1 MAVGIWKWQIQSFSI
16 TSTYLGAVVDKNW
29 KKIEFWG
36 QFSNSSSPFCSDVRG
51 WKSVNLWLSNANGH
65 ITLNTPVLV
74 RSLKLS
80 NVESSQY
87 LDGWPPGNTG
97 CCWLLTFYSFLANF
111 SVKESLSKFLEPL
124 VILLVSCNL
133 LPKRILKTKKI
144 GLPDHFENSRK
155 FLWGEKSRFLSQ
167 FFCAQKTWFFAS

>member
-1 MAVGIWKWQIQSFSI
+1 MIGRELVYSTWYGRWHLKVTNPESLNHFS
-16 TSTYLGAVVDKNW
+16 LGAVVDRNW

-97 CCWLLTFYSFLANF
+97 CCWLLSFFSSFGQFFYPQSKWKWKIGFL
-111 SVKESLSKFLEPL
+111 K
-124 VILLVSCNL
+124 LLVYLLNKILILSTTNL
-133 LPKRILKTKKI
+133 
-144 GLPDHFENSRK
+144 
-155 FLWGEKSRFLSQ
+155 
-167 FFCAQKTWFFAS
+167 